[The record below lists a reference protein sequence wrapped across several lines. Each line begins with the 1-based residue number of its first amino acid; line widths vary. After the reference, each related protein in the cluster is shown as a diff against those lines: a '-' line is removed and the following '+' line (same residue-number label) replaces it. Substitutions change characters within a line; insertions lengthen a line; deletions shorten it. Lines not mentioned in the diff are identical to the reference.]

1 MKPEI
6 GKPTEEQHALLR
18 GRQALRLVSADL
30 PHLAG
35 LAHLV
40 RMKATNK
47 VAVAAVADS
56 GLVLLNPS
64 VFASVPLADAAYV
77 LAHELMH
84 LALNTH
90 GRGEGAAPLAV
101 NFAHDYIIN
110 DMLSAEM
117 GRLPPLDGLYEEN
130 ARTISLEEMVTRMR
144 KNPNPKRRCW
154 SQSGGTGRDDES
166 DSPMGIAL
174 REAGLLPPKPK
185 IPDLPPDI
193 ARGDLLPRDR
203 EPDFEPEISPSL
215 RDQLRN
221 AVRKAAA
228 KAASLGALQEQMK
241 EAEKGQ
247 PIEPQ
252 RGEAMIHAVELGYAP
267 PWQLALQRWMDAVAP
282 GPRSYARPSR
292 RGGADR
298 TDVALPGRT
307 REGWALHILLDTS
320 GSMEQVL
327 PKTLG
332 AIASFCDASNVA
344 QVHVIQCDIEVTHDD
359 WLEPS
364 ELLEY
369 RVAGFGGS
377 DMSPGIR
384 YFANDPEVMS
394 VLVLTDGYISF
405 PADEPPY
412 QVLWGLIGD
421 YADAFDPPYG
431 DVIKM
436 KLE

>member
-1 MKPEI
+1 MTPTP
-6 GKPTEEQHALLR
+6 GPPTEQQQALLR

-40 RMKATNK
+40 RMKVTNK

-64 VFASVPLADAAYV
+64 VFATVPLADAAFV

-84 LALNTH
+84 LALNTD

-110 DMLSAEM
+110 DMLAIEM
-117 GRLPPLDGLYEEN
+117 NRMPPLDGLYEEN
-130 ARTISLEEMVTRMR
+130 ARTVSLEEMVSKMR
-144 KNPNPKRRCW
+144 QNPNPKRRCW
-154 SQSGGTGRDDES
+154 AGGTGKGGDS

-185 IPDLPPDI
+185 IPDLPPDV

-203 EPDFEPEISPSL
+203 EPDFEPEISPGL

-228 KAASLGALQEQMK
+228 KAASLGALRNQMQ

-247 PIEPQ
+247 PVEPQ
-252 RGEAMIHAVELGYAP
+252 RGEALIHAVELGYAP
-267 PWQLALQRWMDAVAP
+267 PWQLALQRWLDAIAP
-282 GPRSYARPSR
+282 GPRSFARPSR

-320 GSMEQVL
+320 GSMEEVL

-344 QVHVIQCDIEVTHDD
+344 QVHIIQCDIEVTHDD
-359 WLEPS
+359 WLEPPQ
-364 ELLEY
+364 LLEY

-377 DMSPGIR
+377 DMTPGIIH
-384 YFANDPEVMS
+384 FANDPEVQS
-394 VLVLTDGYISF
+394 VLVLTDGYITL
-405 PADEPPY
+405 PAEEPPY
-412 QVLWGLIGD
+412 RVLWCLIGD
-421 YADAFDPPYG
+421 YSEGFEPPYG
-431 DVIKM
+431 DVVKM
-436 KLE
+436 KVE